1 MKSYAVLLAVAAA
14 ACSSATTSS
23 TPSATGAAAPAVAD
37 PGPLACP
44 DSSDTPSMVAYSI
57 NRRYPAFRQNS
68 RFAVP
73 SCFVEAV
80 GPLAARNEFASD
92 DSTVV
97 KTLEM
102 SDAIKAQAPNDAA
115 NANWTNVNA
124 TLYTNAAVTVKTNAN
139 TAWEMD
145 FDASTGGASHV
156 RMVLVTDANVAVIGA
171 TAIVY

>member
-1 MKSYAVLLAVAAA
+1 MGRMSPLHKPSQGLVGAIALLPVSRNGGTTNTANGESVDLRGKRGAMFVVAAGA
-14 ACSSATTSS
+14 L
-23 TPSATGAAAPAVAD
+23 TGAANY
-37 PGPLACP
+37 LAYLQTG
-44 DSSDTPSMVAYSI
+44 D
-57 NRRYPAFRQNS
+57 N
-68 RFAVP
+68 
-73 SCFVEAV
+73 
-80 GPLAARNEFASD
+80 
-92 DSTVV
+92 
-97 KTLEM
+97 
-102 SDAIKAQAPNDAA
+102 PNDAA